1 MEENKSLPQVK
12 YCKRLILLHL
22 KHITLK
28 SVKRCSKTYRN
39 RSILGEVC
47 KINRKLQHRFIKK
60 VMEIYVYFFST
71 IDWMQLTYISINIK
85 RNAGKNN
92 WAINSKNSRN
102 TKQKKEISS
111 DIVL

>member
-60 VMEIYVYFFST
+60 VMEIYVYFFFHHR
-71 IDWMQLTYISINIK
+71 L
-85 RNAGKNN
+85 NATHLYFNKY
-92 WAINSKNSRN
+92 
-102 TKQKKEISS
+102 KKKCR
-111 DIVL
+111 